1 MVISVYLYLYLLLF
15 LSSNSTPPYISL
27 FDPFSPF
34 LISITLS
41 LSFSYPLS
49 VPLPLSFSLSLSL
62 PLSLLF
68 FSTTAGLPETAMN
81 SLALGSCIG
90 AVSES
95 LQDSIQNYVATN
107 PDNAVSEVMTE
118 R

>member
-27 FDPFSPF
+27 FDPFSP
-34 LISITLS
+34 ITLS